1 MIAGSITLVVRRR
14 ESLRTEARLDSLVS
28 REAVFLLQNL
38 VLVAMAA
45 VIFWVTF
52 FPLISEAIT
61 GNQVSVGPPA
71 FRPFVIPLA
80 LIVVLLSGIGPI
92 IAWRRVTLS
101 KLRRSF
107 AFPLSAA
114 VVALV
119 VLLAVAGAAAHG
131 FALAMF
137 VFGTFVLASVA
148 QEFFRGI
155 RARRAMTREAP
166 PVALVAL
173 VRRNRRRYGGYIVH
187 AGVAVALIGVAASTS
202 FAHSRYANLRPGQSA
217 QIDGYTLKYLRPTAG
232 TSAQKITFGAV
243 LDVSKGGHHVTT
255 LHTSY
260 GLYPSQDGSLGPVG
274 RFFGGSAET
283 RIGLDAGLTRDI
295 WTVVDPS
302 IQPLQPLINEGNRK
316 FFAAMTSL
324 ANQPAA
330 SRNASLNQLFALR
343 DVLIGELT
351 NRFVS
356 HPWTVKFL
364 IIISPLVTWLWLG
377 AIISIIGG
385 LIALA
390 PVPARARRRTRTA
403 VAPPAA
409 GTPLPAAR
417 ELV

>member
-1 MIAGSITLVVRRR
+1 
-14 ESLRTEARLDSLVS
+14 
-28 REAVFLLQNL
+28 
-38 VLVAMAA
+38 
-45 VIFWVTF
+45 
-52 FPLISEAIT
+52 
-61 GNQVSVGPPA
+61 
-71 FRPFVIPLA
+71 
-80 LIVVLLSGIGPI
+80 
-92 IAWRRVTLS
+92 
-101 KLRRSF
+101 
-107 AFPLSAA
+107 
-114 VVALV
+114 
-119 VLLAVAGAAAHG
+119 
-131 FALAMF
+131 
-137 VFGTFVLASVA
+137 
-148 QEFFRGI
+148 
-155 RARRAMTREAP
+155 
-166 PVALVAL
+166 
-173 VRRNRRRYGGYIVH
+173 
-187 AGVAVALIGVAASTS
+187 VALIGVAASTS

-403 VAPPAA
+403 VAAPAA